1 MTFTLT
7 CQAGDLA
14 RALTL
19 AAQTAGKEKQIPIL
33 RAVRIDVSSTSAT
46 ISATNNDHGVA
57 TRIAAE
63 GEGIAHIDLSL
74 ILPKAQVMRQNQP
87 VTITSEDGKFIE
99 MKQGRTKLTA
109 PVLDGDAFP
118 VDMTKA
124 LDGSPVTLTAGPL
137 LAALS
142 VAPDAIDPGISR
154 SVDMGALVDSADDKF
169 RIVSGNGKVF
179 MVTEIDL
186 PAMAI
191 KEFILPHAAISS
203 ICSLFRESDALQV
216 VATENAVSISTDTL
230 TYRTK
235 LVEDRY
241 PDWRAAVSRQAGDN
255 LDAVA
260 IVSRV
265 EFVDAIKRAGAI
277 GEDSNKQ
284 NGSFVP
290 IRGHVGG
297 GELTLTA
304 KNSRGEEGE
313 DAIACEGQEGS
324 FGVNAIALKRMTENL
339 GSGSVRIRYSSK
351 DPSQPIVVH
360 AEPNDRDNY
369 RVIMPVRMVW

>member
-1 MTFTLT
+1 MFTLT

-33 RAVRIDVSSTSAT
+33 RAVRIDVSDKFAI

-109 PVLDGDAFP
+109 TVLDGDAFP

-154 SVDMGALVDSADDKF
+154 SVDMGALVDSADGRF

-186 PAMAI
+186 PAMEI

-313 DAIACEGQEGS
+313 DAIACEGPEGS

-351 DPSQPIVVH
+351 DPAQPIVVH
-360 AEPNDRDNY
+360 AEPSDRDNY